1 MTSRAKKIMKPTG
14 ARVVVAKCRKGYE
27 AVSELRI
34 INFDSYFNETSLAKQ
49 HQEAHQ
55 RLLDVEA
62 VLLQVKGRREYRL
75 FEMAAQLLAEGLY
88 QVSCA
93 NYRLAFFCL
102 RSFLETSVAGV
113 RFSAFEYELREWEAG
128 RRDVSWTMLSG
139 DETGCFSV
147 NYANAFLPEIKDE
160 MKHYQMLARRVYRE
174 CSEYVHGN
182 PKSYSLAAHMDMGR
196 VSGWFELFDAATSAV
211 LFCFFVR
218 YLKDLSLDGMS
229 EDLRLVLE
237 AELGHFSEI
246 RSLIGGRGRDG

>member
-1 MTSRAKKIMKPTG
+1 MTPPSDKKSKPGRMK
-14 ARVVVAKCRKGYE
+14 AASVKCKNQYE
-27 AVSELRI
+27 AVSNVRT
-34 INFDSYFNETSLAKQ
+34 INFNRYFDEDDFARQ

-62 VLLQVKGRREYRL
+62 VLAQVQGRREYRI
-75 FEMAAQLLAEGLY
+75 FEMAQQLLAEGLY

-93 NYRLAFFCL
+93 NYRIAFFCL

-113 RFSAFEYELREWEAG
+113 RFSAYEYELREWEAG
-128 RRDVSWTMLSG
+128 RRDVSWTLLSG
-139 DETGCFSV
+139 DETGCFSP

-160 MKHYQMLARRVYRE
+160 VRHYQGLARRVYRE

-182 PKSYSLAAHMDMGR
+182 PKSFTLTAQMDAER
-196 VSGWFELFDAATSAV
+196 ISGWFELFDAATSAV

-218 YLKDLSLDGMS
+218 YLKDISAGEIG
-229 EDLRLVLE
+229 EDLRSILD

-246 RSLIGGRGRDG
+246 RPLIGGRGRDD